1 MFGNTVYRDTF
12 NLAPGCYSLVIQDND
27 DDGIDFWANNDGAG
41 MARFRQIGGG
51 WIKVFEGDF
60 GSSIHHEFQVDNE
73 TTYLEEDI
81 TKWSFYPNPSK
92 NQINIKGFSIG
103 MTDFILLDSLG
114 KKLKKVTIN
123 TQGEFS
129 KNIDLSYL
137 KDGVYMIKI
146 ITNTEEII
154 KKIVKI

>member
-1 MFGNTVYRDTF
+1 
-12 NLAPGCYSLVIQDND
+12 
-27 DDGIDFWANNDGAG
+27 
-41 MARFRQIGGG
+41 
-51 WIKVFEGDF
+51 
-60 GSSIHHEFQVDNE
+60 
-73 TTYLEEDI
+73 
-81 TKWSFYPNPSK
+81 
-92 NQINIKGFSIG
+92 